1 VTALRRL
8 AVLALACTFVQ
19 TAVGA
24 IVRISGS
31 GMGCGEHWPDC
42 NGAWLP
48 ALTDYRVVIEVTHR
62 YLAVGAVVA
71 STLALVALAVAR
83 RRSPGVG
90 GPGGVLRPAAWALG
104 LEVAAAL
111 VGSAVVLMSLSNRYV
126 IVVHYTIAMATLAAL
141 AVAAQRAGGLG
152 AASVRV
158 GDASAATYRA
168 ARAGAVL
175 ALVIVV
181 FGALTANVPGAAT
194 SCLGFPW
201 CRLGITTGQI
211 GTGGGDTYW
220 LLRPV
225 LALAIQLV
233 HRLLAVL
240 LALHLL
246 GLAIAVTKRREARP
260 IVRAAYVALGGV
272 VIQLG
277 VAAAMVELRLPPVLQ
292 SLHQVTGTFLWV
304 SAFAFAALARRA
316 LPGALGT
323 VPASFPAT
331 AGAAA

>member
-1 VTALRRL
+1 MTALRRL

-42 NGAWLP
+42 NGAWVP
-48 ALTDYRVVIEVTHR
+48 TLTDYRVVIEVTHR

-104 LEVAAAL
+104 LEVSAAL
-111 VGSAVVLMSLSNRYV
+111 VGSVVVLMALSNRYL

-158 GDASAATYRA
+158 GDASARTYRA

-175 ALVIVV
+175 AFVVVV

-194 SCLGFPW
+194 SCLGIPW
-201 CRLGITTGQI
+201 CRHGMDQTGY
-211 GTGGGDTYW
+211 G
-220 LLRPV
+220 LP
-225 LALAIQLV
+225 IQLV
-233 HRLLAVL
+233 HRGLAVL

-246 GLAIAVTKRREARP
+246 GLAIAVTRRRETPAV
-260 IVRAAYVALGGV
+260 VRAAYLALGV
-272 VIQLG
+272 VTLQLV

-304 SAFAFAALARRA
+304 AVFACAALARRA
-316 LPGALGT
+316 RPDALGT
-323 VPASFPAT
+323 ASASFPGP
-331 AGAAA
+331 AGAPA